1 MTGKQ
6 VEHVIE
12 EANAGRNGCAPCP
25 VKIDRDLNVGF
36 LCLALYGTLAH
47 GKYPLFARLLSGV
60 RRIRHRRRDC
70 LQMRNVIPK
79 CRLIPGF

>member
-36 LCLALYGTLAH
+36 LCLALYGDPCAWQISFVRAPFIR
-47 GKYPLFARLLSGV
+47 GSPDSPQASGLFANAQ
-60 RRIRHRRRDC
+60 RHT
-70 LQMRNVIPK
+70 
-79 CRLIPGF
+79 